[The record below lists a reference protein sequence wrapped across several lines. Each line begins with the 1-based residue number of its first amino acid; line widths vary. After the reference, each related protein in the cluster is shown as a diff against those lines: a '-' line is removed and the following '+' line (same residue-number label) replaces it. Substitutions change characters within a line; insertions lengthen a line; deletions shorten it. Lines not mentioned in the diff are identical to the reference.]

1 MVHVCPGAGP
11 RVSMGMS
18 IYVFSELLHR
28 ELAINL
34 CLGVINMSVKWR
46 KRLHYSQIT
55 PFLVFL
61 SFAWERDIWP
71 IND

>member
-34 CLGVINMSVKWR
+34 CLGVINMSVK
-46 KRLHYSQIT
+46 
-55 PFLVFL
+55 
-61 SFAWERDIWP
+61 
-71 IND
+71 